1 MTLNDI
7 ASESSDADTSLKA
20 RQFKNDEI
28 DKKKIDSIS
37 KNNEMSYNCELR
49 EKRDRSS
56 SCESYS
62 PEKKKVC
69 CCHENSVSK
78 CSAKSEKSSLTP
90 KSRNGDTLST
100 ASTGINEYANS
111 SKNVNEP
118 FKFFIGGIPQN
129 ITNKYITEY
138 FEKYGSVQNVVI
150 AQDHETKRNRGF
162 AFVTMSSQINKD
174 KILIDSHELNGK
186 RVDVREEHNT
196 TPSDIQRKIFVG
208 GLHYYWTKDTLES
221 YFSAFGEIDV
231 VQIVLDS
238 SGRSRCFGFVVFANE
253 SSVAKVLKHRR
264 HKIYD
269 KMVEVRKAEPK
280 KPKMA
285 MKRQNS
291 KSHPKFSHPPPF
303 MDPFPCNK
311 ETMVHWANFMY
322 NACGMPF
329 LFNQRFQNV
338 PDFYSN
344 YGYYPN
350 SMKNSHPPEFNN

>member
-1 MTLNDI
+1 MTPNDL
-7 ASESSDADTSLKA
+7 ASESSDADGCSKTRES
-20 RQFKNDEI
+20 QNDETE
-28 DKKKIDSIS
+28 KKNIDSAS
-37 KNNEMSYNCELR
+37 KGSEVEDNCERR

-62 PEKKKVC
+62 PEKKKLC
-69 CCHENSVSK
+69 CCHEKGTSK
-78 CSAKSEKSSLTP
+78 CSSKSGKSGSTP
-90 KSRNGDTLST
+90 KVKNSDTL
-100 ASTGINEYANS
+100 STGINECANS
-111 SKNVNEP
+111 SENINEP

-129 ITNKYITEY
+129 ISNKYLTEY
-138 FEKYGSVQNVVI
+138 FEKYGPVQNVVI

-174 KILIDSHELNGK
+174 KILIDTHELNGK
-186 RVDVREEHNT
+186 RVDVREENNT
-196 TPSDIQRKIFVG
+196 IPSDIQRKIFVG
-208 GLHYYWTKDTLES
+208 GLNYYWTKDTLES

-285 MKRQNS
+285 MKRQHS
-291 KSHPKFSHPPPF
+291 K
-303 MDPFPCNK
+303 
-311 ETMVHWANFMY
+311 
-322 NACGMPF
+322 
-329 LFNQRFQNV
+329 RFQNM
-338 PDFYSN
+338 PDFYPN
-344 YGYYPN
+344 YGFYPN
-350 SMKNSHPPEFNN
+350 SMENSHPPDYNN